1 MWQLSLDVLRSYVNV
16 DTHFRLK
23 DDGTWCGIYKDYPFD
38 FEDNEESLK
47 KVLTEKIEKSKL
59 IPEFSPS
66 EMEANALTYD
76 YTMEDKVYLSNL
88 FSDCKLKAQKQRQE
102 SLDKVGYKE
111 ELDRKK
117 LTEIYNLTT
126 VNEVYT
132 VLSEYVGYL
141 IVDSTLKVKVKLNFP
156 FNQKSEEV
164 MRTLDLFNL
173 EEFIH
178 YLELAN
184 EYYKENMSYVSFIAL
199 RSFNEKIKER
209 FPTLQF
215 RTSYDIPYYRKEI
228 S

>member
-1 MWQLSLDVLRSYVNV
+1 MWQLSLEVLRSYVNV

-47 KVLTEKIEKSKL
+47 KALNEKIEKSKL
-59 IPEFSPS
+59 IPEFSLI
-66 EMEANALTYD
+66 EMEENAITYE
-76 YTMEDKVYLSNL
+76 YTREDKAYLSNL
-88 FSDCKLKAQKQRQE
+88 FSDCKLKAKKERQE

-132 VLSEYVGYL
+132 ALSEYVGYL
-141 IVDSTLKVKVKLNFP
+141 VEDTTLKVKVNLYFSFSRKH
-156 FNQKSEEV
+156 EEV

-178 YLELAN
+178 YIELAN

-199 RSFNEKIKER
+199 RIFNEKIKER

-215 RTSYDIPYYRKEI
+215 RNYYDIPYYRKEI